1 MAKTNASGHK
11 MYFIETATNKL
22 VAHLNN
28 INISGS
34 GNKIDFTTKDN
45 DGFEDFD
52 MGLLSFTLSID
63 GKVDFQPG
71 TNNRN
76 INDIVTAFRTR
87 ATKTVLIKNSLTGD
101 TTYQGAVKIISFEIT
116 SGTEEA
122 LAFSAELGFI
132 GDLTVGVNA

>member
-11 MYFIETATNKL
+11 MYFIETSTNKL

-28 INISGS
+28 ISLSGS
-34 GNKIDFTTKDN
+34 GDQIDFTTKDN
-45 DGFEDFD
+45 DGFKDFD
-52 MGLLSFTLSID
+52 MGLLSYTLSID

-76 INDIVTAFRTR
+76 INDMVTAFRTR

-101 TTYQGAVKIISFEIT
+101 TTYQGAVKILSFEIT